1 MGGCGVVGL
10 GPSCSH
16 GIPRAAVG
24 QHSASMHANPSAR
37 LIFPSQGE

>member
-10 GPSCSH
+10 SPSCSH
-16 GIPRAAVG
+16 GILRVAVG
-24 QHSASMHANPSAR
+24 QRFASMHANPSAR